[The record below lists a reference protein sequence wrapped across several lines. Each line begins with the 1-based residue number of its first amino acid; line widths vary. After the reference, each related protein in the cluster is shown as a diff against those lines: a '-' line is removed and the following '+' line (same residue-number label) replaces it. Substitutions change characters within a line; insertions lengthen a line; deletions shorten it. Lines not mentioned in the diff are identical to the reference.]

1 MEQTQ
6 KPVLTDLLSVS
17 RHMAELASAGE
28 WDSVNELKLRHQEL
42 VTTFFDGDGRGPL
55 SAHVLSELTQVRV
68 FTDLVL
74 ELAQGLFAIDMRDI
88 SRTELLSADEVFIT
102 GTSKGVVPVVK
113 VDENVIGSGSPGP
126 NTRRLMEA
134 FRRYTERYADA
145 H

>member
-17 RHMAELASAGE
+17 RQLAELASAGE

-42 VTTFFDGDGRGPL
+42 VTTFFDGHGSGPL

-74 ELAQGLFAIDMRDI
+74 ELAKKRRSA
-88 SRTELLSADEVFIT
+88 LLEKGKAVQAGRKAVAAYASESENAST
-102 GTSKGVVPVVK
+102 GVA
-113 VDENVIGSGSPGP
+113 
-126 NTRRLMEA
+126 L
-134 FRRYTERYADA
+134 
-145 H
+145 